1 MREDNRPIC
10 VILGGG
16 GHAKVL
22 IDSLQSSGAARL
34 FAVLDSNESRWGLD
48 LQGIP
53 VMGNDKMLPDLVS
66 RGVDSFAVGLGSIG
80 DSSFRQRLFH
90 LGLSYDLHPLTIIH
104 PSAIC
109 SRWAEIGTGS
119 QLLPGCIVNAA
130 ATIGQNVIIN
140 SGAIVEH
147 DCQIADHVH
156 IATRAC
162 LGSTVKVGRG
172 AHIGA
177 GSVVRQLISI
187 GEGAVIG
194 AGSVVIKD
202 VSPHKVMVG
211 VPARE
216 IAKGSEIQSA
226 MQAPKVML

>member
-1 MREDNRPIC
+1 MSEDNRPIC

-22 IDSLQSSGAARL
+22 IDCLQCSRAVRL
-34 FAVLDSNESRWGLD
+34 FAVLDANESRWGAD

-53 VMGNDKMLPDLVS
+53 VMGNDKMLPDLIS
-66 RGVDSFAVGLGSIG
+66 QGVDSFAVGLGSVG
-80 DSSFRQRLFH
+80 DNSSRQKLFH
-90 LGLSYDLHPLTIIH
+90 LGLSYNLHPLTIIH
-104 PSAIC
+104 PSAVC
-109 SRWAEIGTGS
+109 SKWAEIGTGS
-119 QLLPGCIVNAA
+119 QLLPGSIVNAA
-130 ATIGQNVIIN
+130 AIVGHNVIIN

-162 LGSTVKVGRG
+162 LASTVKIGRG

-194 AGSVVIKD
+194 AGSVVVKD
-202 VSPHKVMVG
+202 VPPHTVMVG

-216 IAKGSEIQSA
+216 IANGSVFRSAGQS
-226 MQAPKVML
+226 PG

>member
-1 MREDNRPIC
+1 MCEDNRPIC

-22 IDSLQSSGAARL
+22 IDSLQCSGAARP
-34 FAVLDSNESRWGLD
+34 FAVLDVNESRWGAD

-53 VMGNDKMLPDLVS
+53 VIGNDKMLPDLIS
-66 RGVDSFAVGLGSIG
+66 RGVDSFAVGLGSVG
-80 DSSFRQRLFH
+80 DNSFREMLFH
-90 LGLSYDLHPLTIIH
+90 LGLSYGLQPLTIIH
-104 PSAIC
+104 PSVVC
-109 SRWAEIGTGS
+109 SKWAEIGTGS
-119 QLLPGCIVNAA
+119 QLLPGSIVNAA
-130 ATIGQNVIIN
+130 AVVGQNVIIN

-147 DCQIADHVH
+147 DCQIADHAH

-162 LGSTVKVGRG
+162 LASTVSIGRG

-194 AGSVVIKD
+194 AGSVVVKD
-202 VSPHKVMVG
+202 VPPHMVMVG

-216 IAKGSEIQSA
+216 IANGSEFQSA
-226 MQAPKVML
+226 VRSPR

>member
-1 MREDNRPIC
+1 MTCDDNRPIC

-16 GHAKVL
+16 GHARVL
-22 IDSLQSSGAARL
+22 IDSLQSSGDARP
-34 FAVLDSNESRWGLD
+34 FAVLDCDESRWGED

-53 VMGNDKMLPDLVS
+53 VIGNDGMLPDLIS

-80 DSSFRQRLFH
+80 DSSIRQRLFH
-90 LGLSYDLHPLTIIH
+90 LGLSYDLDPLTIIH

-119 QLLPGCIVNAA
+119 QLLPGCIINAA
-130 ATIGQNVIIN
+130 ARVGRNVIIN

-162 LGSTVKVGRG
+162 LGSTVKIGMG

-177 GSVVRQLISI
+177 GAVVRQLISI

-194 AGSVVIKD
+194 AGSVVVKD
-202 VSPHKVMVG
+202 VLPHTVMVG

-216 IAKGSEIQSA
+216 IAKR
-226 MQAPKVML
+226 